1 MEQKYIMTKN
11 EGMAAGLLS
20 DEFLQDADS
29 LALALAKK
37 LWPEEMAS
45 DKTTPRRKQNLL
57 LSAIGVY
64 AKMRIK
70 GLCFGSSKE
79 GYRLTEKGM
88 KSEVAKNKR
97 RPPDRTVAERN
108 ARLENRLR
116 EEGGVRMSLRLEADN
131 IKKLDA
137 LIEAGKAD
145 SRTGVIRVLIE
156 EAEV

>member
-1 MEQKYIMTKN
+1 LEEKYIMTKN
-11 EGMAAGLLS
+11 EGMAAELLS
-20 DEFLQDADS
+20 DAFSQDADS

-45 DKTTPRRKQNLL
+45 DETPPRRRQNLL
-57 LSAIGVY
+57 LAASGVY
-64 AKMRIK
+64 AKMRGK
-70 GLCFGSSKE
+70 GLCSGSSKE

-97 RPPDRTVAERN
+97 RPEDRTVVQRN
-108 ARLENRLR
+108 IRLETKLR
-116 EEGGVRMSLRLEADN
+116 ESGGVRMSLRLEADN

-137 LIEAGKAD
+137 LVKSGKAET
-145 SRTGVIRVLIE
+145 RTGVIRVLIE